1 MNNASGV
8 QAFGVKMGIIQPNDD
23 IVKEVVNALTEEGKR
38 EHCHELADGDIVC
51 VTESVVARSQNNYI
65 TQEELSNE
73 IRKVMGITKGGK
85 IGVLFPILS
94 RNRFAFLL
102 KGIAKATETG
112 EVVIQFSYPTDE
124 VGNPIIDED
133 YIYRHQLSEPI
144 YYDSMDAPLKTFKH
158 PVTGVNYIEYY
169 KELIESEKA
178 SAKLLLSNNPVSIL
192 KEPLEGLI
200 IASLHKRHHVKE
212 IILEFV
218 EENKGDFAPDFQNK
232 IFNLDELFSKERD
245 GGWSEYGLLA
255 SNLADSATGLVK
267 LAPRN
272 ADKVAEE
279 IKSEIK
285 KTFGKSVEVMVYGDG
300 CFKDNVT
307 GIWELADPEPALGCT
322 TYLKNLVQYELKF
335 KLFVSELTNKG
346 LSREE
351 IESTISAEK
360 EKVTATDFKAEGT
373 TPRMVKSLVASLA
386 DLVSGSGQRGTPLV
400 VVKNYLL
407 NYKG

>member
-23 IVKEVVNALTEEGKR
+23 IVKEVVSTLVEEGKN
-38 EHCHELADGDIVC
+38 EHYHELADGDIVC

-73 IRKVMGITKGGK
+73 IRKSMGITNSGK

-102 KGIAKATETG
+102 KGIAKATASG
-112 EVVIQFSYPTDE
+112 EVVVQFSYPTDE

-133 YIYRHQLSEPI
+133 YIYRHPLSEPV
-144 YYDSMDAPLKTFKH
+144 YYDSMDTALKTFKH

-178 SAKLLLSNNPVSIL
+178 SANLLLSNNPVSIL
-192 KEPLEGLI
+192 KEPLDGLI
-200 IASLHKRHHVKE
+200 IASIHKRKHVKE
-212 IILEFV
+212 IVLEFV
-218 EENKGDFAPDFQNK
+218 KENKGQFAPDFQNK
-232 IFNLDELFSKERD
+232 ILNLDELFSHERD

-255 SNLADSATGLVK
+255 SNLADSVTGLVK

-272 ADKVAEE
+272 ADKVAEDIKKE
-279 IKSEIK
+279 IR

-351 IESTISAEK
+351 IEQTIATEK
-360 EKVTATDFKAEGT
+360 EKVSATDFKAEGT
-373 TPRMVKSLVASLA
+373 TPRMVKSLIASLA
-386 DLVSGSGQRGTPLV
+386 DLISGSGQRGTPLV